1 MSNIPA
7 IAEHIVRQSASML
20 DQISP
25 EWWTAERVE
34 LGTLDIASGSRCLL
48 AQSFGRV
55 EAECSCCSDQS
66 YSTDQSYS
74 IGLDHMLE
82 LLIDACLIR
91 ESYDRVDFSV
101 DHGFTGG
108 YVSVDREAFP
118 DSTEQRV
125 FIDADMFTGPWVTV
139 IRERRDAASE
149 PINA

>member
-25 EWWTAERVE
+25 EWWTSERVE

-48 AQSFGRV
+48 AQSFGSV
-55 EAECSCCSDQS
+55 AASCLCCSS
-66 YSTDQSYS
+66 HSFGA
-74 IGLDHMLE
+74 GLDVVLGLINDAGISDDHMDPE
-82 LLIDACLIR
+82 DDG
-91 ESYDRVDFSV
+91 DRHSFAAS
-101 DHGFTGG
+101 HGFMGG

-118 DSTEQRV
+118 DGTDRKM
-125 FIDADMFTGPWVTV
+125 FIDADMFTGPWFTV

>member
-25 EWWTAERVE
+25 EWWTSERVE

-48 AQSFGRV
+48 AQSFGSV
-55 EAECSCCSDQS
+55 AASCLCCSGPS
-66 YSTDQSYS
+66 FGA
-74 IGLDHMLE
+74 GLDVVLE
-82 LLIDACLIR
+82 LISDAGISDAGMDH
-91 ESYDRVDFSV
+91 EDAGDRNDFAAS
-101 DHGFTGG
+101 HGFMGG

-125 FIDADMFTGPWVTV
+125 LIDADMFTGPWVTV